1 MNQSVFLEPAGS
13 SGSPVEPP
21 VRTVQPRF
29 DLNPVQ
35 MIGSDRNGD
44 RLTVGPVR
52 PAGPV
57 RFLKHCVLLSGIS
70 IVSSL
75 SFHGDQSKAAT
86 FVLWPVRAI
95 SCVNAGLI
103 NESVLRGSAPPDYN
117 RTGTV
122 GSPRLTA
129 NIALPSMQSY
139 ECLIREKDRICTQ
152 LLSREL
158 HVCYLPMFFEI
169 CVSSVAKIIY

>member
-1 MNQSVFLEPAGS
+1 MHGIPPGTATSSPASCFSHVSV
-13 SGSPVEPP
+13 
-21 VRTVQPRF
+21 
-29 DLNPVQ
+29 LNIVVNNWP
-35 MIGSDRNGD
+35 I
-44 RLTVGPVR
+44 
-52 PAGPV
+52 
-57 RFLKHCVLLSGIS
+57 FFHVLLSGIS

-169 CVSSVAKIIY
+169 CVSSVVGTSFVQK